1 MIEIA
6 ALDMAR
12 KTIADELENVDHR
25 ILNKGGITDHAT
37 YCEAIGWHRALLF
50 ADQAITDALAK
61 VREA

>member
-12 KTIADELENVDHR
+12 ATIKDELENVDHR
-25 ILNKGGITDHAT
+25 LLNKGGINDHAQ

-50 ADQAITDALAK
+50 ADKAITDALK
-61 VREA
+61 TVREA